1 MPSIV
6 QTHMYVPTN
15 CSISM
20 LNITNPDQ
28 YCWHRY
34 SGPLYSWPILLEAV
48 LYCIC
53 LTLTGSYT
61 EVTHV
66 YNDPADLC
74 WSFLGSKVL
83 SCISSLPV
91 CAYLTCTAETVHI
104 QAHILCWRAQPG
116 NGSILKPTQ
125 TRTSENQ
132 STVICTKYILMQ
144 ALNFK
149 FTQNIWCIFANKHQ
163 V

>member
-6 QTHMYVPTN
+6 QTYMYVPTN
-15 CSISM
+15 CSNSM
-20 LNITNPDQ
+20 LNITKPDQ
-28 YCWHRY
+28 YCWRRY

-53 LTLTGSYT
+53 LNLTGSYT

-74 WSFLGSKVL
+74 RSVLGSKVL
-83 SCISSLPV
+83 SCVSSLPV
-91 CAYLTCTAETVHI
+91 CAYLTCTTETVHI

-116 NGSILKPTQ
+116 NCSILKPTQ
-125 TRTSENQ
+125 TRTSKNQ
-132 STVICTKYILMQ
+132 STVICTKYTLYIDAGSEFQVHTKPLMY
-144 ALNFK
+144 FRE
-149 FTQNIWCIFANKHQ
+149 
-163 V
+163 